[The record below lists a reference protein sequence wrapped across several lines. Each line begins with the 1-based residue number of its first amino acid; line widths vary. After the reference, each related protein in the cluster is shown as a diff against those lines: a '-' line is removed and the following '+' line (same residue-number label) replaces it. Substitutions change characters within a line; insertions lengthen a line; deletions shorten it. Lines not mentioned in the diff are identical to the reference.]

1 MFIPY
6 NIVIL
11 LILSPFLIL
20 IWVAAKIVKLTI
32 KLALRLV
39 KYAFK
44 LIFKLLGVFL
54 GQVRQLF

>member
-20 IWVAAKIVKLTI
+20 IWVAAKIVKLVV
-32 KLALRLV
+32 KLVLRLV
-39 KYAFK
+39 KNIVK
-44 LIFKLLGVFL
+44 LIFKQLRALYGHL
-54 GQVRQLF
+54 RQLF

>member
-20 IWVAAKIVKLTI
+20 LWVAAKIIKLTS

-39 KYAFK
+39 KNTVK
-44 LIFKLLGVFL
+44 LTFKLLGVLF

>member
-32 KLALRLV
+32 KLALRLIKNAV
-39 KYAFK
+39 K
-44 LIFKLLGVFL
+44 LTFKLLGVIL
-54 GQVRQLF
+54 GHVRQLF

>member
-20 IWVAAKIVKLTI
+20 IWVAAKIVKLAI
-32 KLALRLV
+32 KLVLRLV
-39 KYAFK
+39 KNTVK
-44 LIFKLLGVFL
+44 LIFKLLGALF
-54 GQVRQLF
+54 GHFRQLF

>member
-20 IWVAAKIVKLTI
+20 IWVAAKIVKLTF
-32 KLALRLV
+32 KLALRLIKNAV
-39 KYAFK
+39 KLTFK
-44 LIFKLLGVFL
+44 HLGVFF

>member
-1 MFIPY
+1 MFIHY

-20 IWVAAKIVKLTI
+20 IWVTTKIIKLTI

-39 KYAFK
+39 KCAVK
-44 LIFKLLGVFL
+44 LIFKLLGVLF

>member
-39 KYAFK
+39 KRAVKF
-44 LIFKLLGVFL
+44 IFKLLGVLF